1 MNREA
6 FLRELEGRLAALPE
20 GERGETLAYYGEMI
34 DDRIEAGMREEAA
47 VEALGAMEEIA
58 AEALQGAP
66 QQRIARRAP
75 GPWSLL
81 IGILGSPVWLP
92 LVATGFVLAL
102 VAYILLWVAVA
113 VLYVCAA
120 ASAVSGL
127 GLLAGMVVSLFR
139 LDWIRSGMCLGGTG
153 VLVGIGILLLL
164 AANRA
169 ASGCVRL
176 GVWGY
181 RKIRKSF
188 RRKVQ

>member
-6 FLRELEGRLAALPE
+6 FLRELEGRLAALPV

-34 DDRIEAGMREEAA
+34 DDRVEAGLSEEAA
-47 VEALGAMEEIA
+47 VEALGAMAEIA

-66 QQRIARRAP
+66 QQRVARHAP

-113 VLYVCAA
+113 VLYICAVA
-120 ASAVSGL
+120 LAVSGL
-127 GLLAGMVVSLFR
+127 GLLIGVFASLFR
-139 LDWIRSGMCLGGTG
+139 ADWIRSGMCLGGTG
-153 VLVGIGILLLL
+153 MLVGSGILLLL
-164 AANRA
+164 SANRA
-169 ASGCVRL
+169 ASGCVHL
-176 GVWGY
+176 GIRGY
-181 RKIRKSF
+181 RSIRKNF
-188 RRKVQ
+188 RRTDQ

>member
-176 GVWGY
+176 GVRGY